1 MKAIGA
7 IFCALVVAFLLAPI
21 AVLVPL
27 SFDDS
32 IVPSLPPQ
40 SWSLGQYEAFI
51 SSQRWISAIWV
62 SVRVGLGAMVL
73 ALLLGTLASFALVRG
88 RFGGKEAAGLVM
100 MAPRFVPVIII
111 ALAFYALF
119 AQLGIVGTELGLILA
134 HTIIATPY
142 VIIIVSATL
151 RGVDRRLE
159 QASMSL
165 GVPPVGTSFQITL
178 PLIGSSL
185 ASAALVAFMVSFD
198 EVVVAIFISGTRA
211 TTLPKRM
218 WDSLVF
224 EMEPM
229 LPAISTIILLTTLVL
244 FVLAVWARIAAR
256 RLANRMPEAGAEPT

>member
-1 MKAIGA
+1 MRAAGI
-7 IFCALVVAFLLAPI
+7 IFCSLVCIFLLAPI

-27 SFDDS
+27 SFDTS
-32 IVPSLPPQ
+32 IVPSLPPRT
-40 SWSLGQYEAFI
+40 WSLGQYEAFF
-51 SSQRWISAIWV
+51 SSSRWIDAIWV
-62 SVRVGLGAMVL
+62 SVRVGIGAMVL
-73 ALLLGTLASFALVRG
+73 SVVLGTLASFALVRG
-88 RFGGKEAAGLVM
+88 RFRGKEAGGMIM

-119 AQLGIVGTELGLILA
+119 ARLGIVGTELGLILA
-134 HTIIATPY
+134 HTIICTPY

-151 RGVDRRLE
+151 RGIDRRLE

-165 GVPPVGTSFQITL
+165 GMPPIGTSGRITL

-185 ASAALVAFMVSFD
+185 ASAGLIAFMVSFD

-229 LPAISTIILLTTLVL
+229 LPAISTIILLATLLV
-244 FVLAVWARIAAR
+244 FVLLILARFAAT
-256 RLANRMPEAGAEPT
+256 RLATRTRTNQGPAN